1 MDSQE
6 FDPSGDPILSF
17 TSETAAAPPPPAPAA
32 PKAPVPVPTQVAAL
46 PSAGLLAWDAAHVI
60 EPHPRRQPSRVI
72 SLWFV
77 AAISVGLGAAAGF
90 AAGYMFAQRIVAPTI
105 ASASSAAAREVPP
118 APSEE
123 RTTESRPAPTDI
135 APVPPEQQVIETAPT
150 SSVRSSAAAVAASTA
165 TVPLNPSS
173 TTPPST
179 TATPAPLADA
189 ATANGGAIEVVSR
202 PAGAQVSIDGQMI
215 GQAPLSIADVA
226 EGTHDIRLELAG
238 FNPWVTSVRVSRGG
252 RTRVGASL
260 AR

>member
-17 TSETAAAPPPPAPAA
+17 TSEKATAQAPAPAPPRPPASVPTQAAAP
-32 PKAPVPVPTQVAAL
+32 TVAT
-46 PSAGLLAWDAAHVI
+46 LAWDAAHVFD
-60 EPHPRRQPSRVI
+60 PHPRRQASRVI

-90 AAGYMFAQRIVAPTI
+90 AAGYLFAQRVVAPTI
-105 ASASSAAAREVPP
+105 ASASSAAATEIPS
-118 APSEE
+118 APSEQQA
-123 RTTESRPAPTDI
+123 TESRPAETDVP
-135 APVPPEQQVIETAPT
+135 AVPPDPHVTDAAPT
-150 SSVRSSAAAVAASTA
+150 SNAIASAPAVAASTA
-165 TVPLNPSS
+165 TVPLNP
-173 TTPPST
+173 PPAT
-179 TATPAPLADA
+179 TAPTRAAPAPVADA
-189 ATANGGAIEVVSR
+189 ALANGGAIEVVSR
-202 PAGAQVSIDGQMI
+202 PAGAQVFIDGQVI

-238 FNPWVTSVRVSRGG
+238 FNPWVTSVRVSRGA